1 VKNFKFL
8 FRFVKPH
15 LIRYIIGIIVLA
27 GVDYASLFIPAYTG
41 ELTDGLTN
49 HTMDMNGVRHLIL
62 MVILCGLIMAVGRFM
77 WRYFLFVTARKVEFD
92 IRNQLFA
99 HLETMDVEYYNE
111 HKTGGLMAHF
121 TNDLNAVRMALG
133 PAVISAFDATVMAL
147 MVIFQMVRTVDF
159 RLTSITI
166 IPMFVIMFG
175 ELLFGKWI
183 HRVYKKMQKAF
194 EDLSDFVQEGISGIR
209 VIKAFV
215 QEDEQRKGFD
225 DKNKET
231 RRKNLHF
238 LKWIAIE
245 EPGVGFLIGLSSLC
259 NLLIGGRMAILGDI
273 SLGDFVA
280 FTQYITMLIWPMLA
294 AGEAI
299 NMFSRG
305 TASISRLNE
314 IFEAKSEI
322 LEETPAGDE
331 HSDYEAFKG
340 KLMLH
345 DLTFIHKGH
354 LEPTLKHLNL
364 TVEPGTTLAVIGKT
378 GAGKS
383 TFVNL
388 LLHLYRVNK
397 GMIYFDDMD
406 IRDIPLKQLRENIAY
421 VPQDNFLF
429 SDTLERN
436 IAFGVDLEKVDK
448 EEVKNAARAACIHD
462 SIMEFPQS
470 YDTIVGERGV
480 TLSGGQKQRSS
491 IARALIK
498 DAPIL
503 IMDDSLSA
511 VDTDT
516 EEHILDNLKRVRAGK
531 TTILIAHRITTIQ
544 NADIIMVLED
554 GEMVECGNH
563 QSLMAANGV
572 YKKMFEKQQLEAM
585 KAAKEGESA

>member
-1 VKNFKFL
+1 VRNVKFL
-8 FRFVKPH
+8 WHFVKPH

-27 GVDYASLFIPAYTG
+27 VVDYVSLFIPAYTG

-49 HTMDMNGVRHLIL
+49 HVLDLAGVRHLVL
-62 MVILCGLIMAVGRFM
+62 LVILCGLTMAVGRFL

-92 IRNQLFA
+92 IRNELFA
-99 HLETMDVEYYNE
+99 HLETMDVEYFHE

-147 MVIFQMVRTVDF
+147 MVIFQMVRAVDI
-159 RLTSITI
+159 RLTSITV

-175 ELLFGKWI
+175 ELWFGKWI
-183 HRVYKKMQKAF
+183 HRVYKRMQQAF

-215 QEDEQRKGFD
+215 QEEEQKKGFD
-225 DKNKET
+225 EKNKET
-231 RRKNLHF
+231 KRKNLHF
-238 LKWIAIE
+238 MKWIAIE
-245 EPGVGFLIGLSSLC
+245 EPGVGFLIGLSSLF
-259 NLLIGGRMAILGDI
+259 NLLIGGRMAILGQI

-305 TASISRLNE
+305 TASISRLND

-322 LEETPAGDE
+322 LQETPALPENGDMAVF
-331 HSDYEAFKG
+331 DG
-340 KLMLH
+340 KLEFKN
-345 DLTFIHKGH
+345 LTFIHKGH
-354 LEPTLKHLNL
+354 LEPTLKDINL
-364 TVEPGTTLAVIGKT
+364 KVEPGTTLAIIGKT
-378 GAGKS
+378 GTGKS
-383 TFVNL
+383 TLVNL
-388 LLHLYRVNK
+388 LLHLYQVNK
-397 GMIYFDDMD
+397 GMIYLDDKD
-406 IRDIPLKQLRENIAY
+406 IRDIPLKELRGNIAY

-429 SDTLERN
+429 SDTLEHN

-448 EEVKNAARAACIHD
+448 EDIQSAARAACIHD
-462 SIMEFPQS
+462 NIMEFPNR
-470 YDTIVGERGV
+470 YETIVGERGV

-516 EEHILDNLKRVRAGK
+516 EEHILENLKELRAGK

-544 NADIIMVLED
+544 NADVIMVLED
-554 GEMVECGNH
+554 GEMKECGNH
-563 QSLMAANGV
+563 SKLMELNGI
-572 YKKMFEKQQLEAM
+572 YRSMFEKQQLEAM
-585 KAAKEGESA
+585 KNAAKEEA

>member
-1 VKNFKFL
+1 MKNFKFL

-15 LIRYIIGIIVLA
+15 MIRYIIGIVVLA

-49 HTMDMNGVRHLIL
+49 HTLDLAGVRHLIL
-62 MVILCGLIMAVGRFM
+62 MVVLCGMTMAVGRFL

-147 MVIFQMVRTVDF
+147 MVIFQMVRTVDL
-159 RLTSITI
+159 RLTSITV

-215 QEDEQRKGFD
+215 QEQQQKKSFDE
-225 DKNKET
+225 KNKET

-238 LKWIAIE
+238 MKWIAIE
-245 EPGVGFLIGLSSLC
+245 EPGVGFFIGLSSLC

-273 SLGDFVA
+273 TLGDFVA

-305 TASISRLNE
+305 TASVSRLNE

-322 LEETPAGDE
+322 IEETPVEEEAGQKPFAGKL
-331 HSDYEAFKG
+331 AFK
-340 KLMLH
+340 

-354 LEPTLKHLNL
+354 LEPTIKHLNL
-364 TVEPGTTLAVIGKT
+364 TVKPGTTLAVIGKT
-378 GAGKS
+378 GSGKS
-383 TFVNL
+383 TLVNL

-397 GMIYFDDMD
+397 GMIFFDDRD
-406 IRDIPLKQLRENIAY
+406 IREIPLTELRRNIAY

-448 EEVKNAARAACIHD
+448 EEVTNAARAACIHD

-470 YDTIVGERGV
+470 YETVVGERGV

-516 EEHILDNLKRVRAGK
+516 EEHILENLRRIREGK

-544 NADIIMVLED
+544 NADMIMVLED

-563 QSLMAANGV
+563 QDLMAKNGV
-572 YKKMFEKQQLEAM
+572 YKTMFEKQQLEAM
-585 KAAKEGESA
+585 KAAKEGEGA

>member
-1 VKNFKFL
+1 MRNVKFL
-8 FRFVKPH
+8 WHFVKPH

-27 GVDYASLFIPAYTG
+27 VVDYVSLFIPAYTG

-49 HTMDMNGVRHLIL
+49 HVLDLAGVRHLVL
-62 MVILCGLIMAVGRFM
+62 LVILCGLTMAVGRFL
-77 WRYFLFVTARKVEFD
+77 WRYFLFVTARKVEYD
-92 IRNQLFA
+92 IRNELFA
-99 HLETMDVEYYNE
+99 HLETMDVEYFHE

-147 MVIFQMVRTVDF
+147 MVIFQMVRTVDI
-159 RLTSITI
+159 RLTSITV

-175 ELLFGKWI
+175 ELWFGKWI
-183 HRVYKKMQKAF
+183 HRVYKRMQQAF
-194 EDLSDFVQEGISGIR
+194 EDLSDFVQEGISGVR

-215 QEDEQRKGFD
+215 QEEEQKKGFD
-225 DKNKET
+225 EKNKET

-238 LKWIAIE
+238 MKWIAIE
-245 EPGVGFLIGLSSLC
+245 EPGVGFLIGLSSLF
-259 NLLIGGRMAILGDI
+259 NLLIGGRMAILGQI

-305 TASISRLNE
+305 TASISRLND

-322 LEETPAGDE
+322 LQETPELPEDGNMAV
-331 HSDYEAFKG
+331 FKG
-340 KLMLH
+340 KLEFK
-345 DLTFIHKGH
+345 DLTFIHRGH
-354 LEPTLKHLNL
+354 LEPTLKNISLK
-364 TVEPGTTLAVIGKT
+364 VEPGTTLAIIGKT
-378 GAGKS
+378 GTGKS
-383 TFVNL
+383 TLVNL
-388 LLHLYRVNK
+388 LLHLYQVNK
-397 GMIYFDDMD
+397 GMIYLDDKD
-406 IRDIPLKQLRENIAY
+406 IREIPLKELRGNIAY

-429 SDTLERN
+429 SDTLEHN

-448 EEVKNAARAACIHD
+448 EDIQSAARAACIHD
-462 SIMEFPQS
+462 NIMEFPNR
-470 YDTIVGERGV
+470 YETVVGERGV

-516 EEHILDNLKRVRAGK
+516 EEHILENLKELRAGK

-544 NADIIMVLED
+544 NADVIMVLED
-554 GEMVECGNH
+554 GELKECGNH
-563 QSLMAANGV
+563 SKLMELNGI
-572 YKKMFEKQQLEAM
+572 YRSMFEKQQLEAL
-585 KAAKEGESA
+585 KNAAKEDA

>member
-1 VKNFKFL
+1 MRNVKFL
-8 FRFVKPH
+8 WHFVKPH

-27 GVDYASLFIPAYTG
+27 VVDYVSLFIPAYTG

-49 HTMDMNGVRHLIL
+49 HVLDLAGVRHLVL
-62 MVILCGLIMAVGRFM
+62 LVILCGLTMAVGRFL

-92 IRNQLFA
+92 IRNELFA
-99 HLETMDVEYYNE
+99 HLETMDVEYFHE

-147 MVIFQMVRTVDF
+147 MVIFQMVRAVDI
-159 RLTSITI
+159 RLTSITV

-175 ELLFGKWI
+175 ELWFGKWI
-183 HRVYKKMQKAF
+183 HRVYKRMQQAF

-215 QEDEQRKGFD
+215 QEEEQKKGFD
-225 DKNKET
+225 EKNKET
-231 RRKNLHF
+231 KRKNLHF
-238 LKWIAIE
+238 MKWIAIE
-245 EPGVGFLIGLSSLC
+245 EPGVGFLIGLSSLF
-259 NLLIGGRMAILGDI
+259 NLLIGGRMAILGQI

-305 TASISRLNE
+305 TASISRLND

-322 LEETPAGDE
+322 LQETPALPENGDMAVF
-331 HSDYEAFKG
+331 DG
-340 KLMLH
+340 KLEFRN
-345 DLTFIHKGH
+345 LTFIHKGH
-354 LEPTLKHLNL
+354 LEPTLKDINL
-364 TVEPGTTLAVIGKT
+364 KVEPGTTLAIIGKT
-378 GAGKS
+378 GTGKS
-383 TFVNL
+383 TLVNL
-388 LLHLYRVNK
+388 LLHLYQVNK
-397 GMIYFDDMD
+397 GMIYLDDKD
-406 IRDIPLKQLRENIAY
+406 IRDIPLKELRGNIAY

-429 SDTLERN
+429 SDTLEHN

-448 EEVKNAARAACIHD
+448 EDIQSAARAACIHD
-462 SIMEFPQS
+462 NIMEFPNR
-470 YDTIVGERGV
+470 YETIVGERGV

-516 EEHILDNLKRVRAGK
+516 EEHILENLKELRAGK

-544 NADIIMVLED
+544 NADVIMVLED
-554 GEMVECGNH
+554 GEMKECGNH
-563 QSLMAANGV
+563 SKLMELNGI
-572 YKKMFEKQQLEAM
+572 YRSMFEKQQLEAM
-585 KAAKEGESA
+585 KNAAKEEA

>member
-1 VKNFKFL
+1 
-8 FRFVKPH
+8 VKPH

-27 GVDYASLFIPAYTG
+27 VVDYVSLFIPAYTG

-49 HTMDMNGVRHLIL
+49 HVLDLAGVRHLVL
-62 MVILCGLIMAVGRFM
+62 LVILCGLTMAVGRFL

-92 IRNQLFA
+92 IRNELFA
-99 HLETMDVEYYNE
+99 HLETMDVEYFHE

-147 MVIFQMVRTVDF
+147 MVIFQMVRAVDI
-159 RLTSITI
+159 RLTSITV

-175 ELLFGKWI
+175 ELWFGKWI
-183 HRVYKKMQKAF
+183 HRVYKRMQQAF

-215 QEDEQRKGFD
+215 QEEEQKKGFD
-225 DKNKET
+225 EKNKET
-231 RRKNLHF
+231 KRKNLHF
-238 LKWIAIE
+238 MKWIAIE
-245 EPGVGFLIGLSSLC
+245 EPGVGFLIGLSSLF
-259 NLLIGGRMAILGDI
+259 NLLIGGRMAILGQI

-305 TASISRLNE
+305 TASISRLND

-322 LEETPAGDE
+322 LQETPALPENGDMAVF
-331 HSDYEAFKG
+331 DG
-340 KLMLH
+340 KLEFKN
-345 DLTFIHKGH
+345 LTFIHKGH
-354 LEPTLKHLNL
+354 LEPTLKDINL
-364 TVEPGTTLAVIGKT
+364 KVEPGTTLAIIGKT
-378 GAGKS
+378 GTGKS
-383 TFVNL
+383 TLVNL
-388 LLHLYRVNK
+388 LLHLYQVNK
-397 GMIYFDDMD
+397 GMIYLDDKD
-406 IRDIPLKQLRENIAY
+406 IRDIPLKELRGNIAY

-429 SDTLERN
+429 SDTLEHN

-448 EEVKNAARAACIHD
+448 EDIQSAARAACIHD
-462 SIMEFPQS
+462 NIMEFPNR
-470 YDTIVGERGV
+470 YETIVGERGV

-516 EEHILDNLKRVRAGK
+516 EEHILENLKELRAGK

-544 NADIIMVLED
+544 NADVIMVLED
-554 GEMVECGNH
+554 GEMKECGNH
-563 QSLMAANGV
+563 SKLMELNGI
-572 YKKMFEKQQLEAM
+572 YRSMFEKQQLEAM
-585 KAAKEGESA
+585 KNAAKEEA